1 MDDLEDNILDTSTLI
16 HRNQYNTEKQ
26 SLEKKIEEFDQK
38 IPDVSGLVRIL
49 LLTQKLEKL
58 RTKYPTIIYM
68 HI

>member
-68 HI
+68 YI

>member
-1 MDDLEDNILDTSTLI
+1 MNDLEDNILDTSTLI
-16 HRNQYNTEKQ
+16 HRNQYNTERQ
-26 SLEKKIEEFDQK
+26 SLEKKIEEVDQK

-68 HI
+68 YI

>member
-1 MDDLEDNILDTSTLI
+1 MNDLEDNILDTSTLI

-68 HI
+68 YI

>member
-16 HRNQYNTEKQ
+16 HRNQYNTERQ
-26 SLEKKIEEFDQK
+26 SLEKKIEEVDQK

-68 HI
+68 YI

>member
-38 IPDVSGLVRIL
+38 IPDVSGSVRIL

-68 HI
+68 YI

>member
-1 MDDLEDNILDTSTLI
+1 MDVLEDNILDTSTLI

-49 LLTQKLEKL
+49 LLTQKFEKL

-68 HI
+68 YI